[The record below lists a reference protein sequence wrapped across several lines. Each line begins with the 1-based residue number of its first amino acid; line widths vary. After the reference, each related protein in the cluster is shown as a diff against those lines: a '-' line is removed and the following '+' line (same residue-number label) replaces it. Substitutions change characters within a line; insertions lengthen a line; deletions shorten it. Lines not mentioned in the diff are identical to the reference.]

1 MSLAKVELLGLFAL
15 QGGIMTKKIL
25 SGKIPDEVFKFVN
38 EELHKIQNGEIIF
51 IAQDGYLMQVEVRQR
66 KRIADWQEENLPLD
80 EKIFTAI
87 EKNIRQEFSKL
98 DYGQLSIK
106 IQKGRV
112 TQIERLVRQ
121 RFTGL
126 DGEGI

>member
-1 MSLAKVELLGLFAL
+1 MA
-15 QGGIMTKKIL
+15 KKI
-25 SGKIPDEVFKFVN
+25 SANKIPDEVLKFVID
-38 EELHKIQNGEIIF
+38 ELKKIQNGEIIF
-51 IAQDGYLMQVEVRQR
+51 IAQDGYLIQIEIRQR
-66 KRIADWQEENLPLD
+66 RRITDWQEKILPRD
-80 EKIFTAI
+80 EKIFSTL
-87 EKNIRQEFSKL
+87 EKSIQQEFSTL

-112 TQIERLVRQ
+112 VQIERLVRQ

>member
-1 MSLAKVELLGLFAL
+1 MNR
-15 QGGIMTKKIL
+15 KIYE
-25 SGKIPDEVFKFVN
+25 GTIPDEVLKFVID
-38 EELHKIQNGEIIF
+38 ELQKIQNGEIIF
-51 IAQDGYLMQVEVRQR
+51 IAQDGYLMQVEIR
-66 KRIADWQEENLPLD
+66 KRRRVSDWQEENLPREDKNFSLL
-80 EKIFTAI
+80 

-112 TQIERLVRQ
+112 TQIERVVRQ

>member
-1 MSLAKVELLGLFAL
+1 MA
-15 QGGIMTKKIL
+15 KKI
-25 SGKIPDEVFKFVN
+25 SEGKIPVEVLKFVMN
-38 EELHKIQNGEIIF
+38 ELQKVQNGEIIF

-66 KRIADWQEENLPLD
+66 RRIADWQEEILPRD
-80 EKIFTAI
+80 EKIFSAL
-87 EKNIRQEFSKL
+87 EKNIQQEFSTL
-98 DYGQLSIK
+98 GYGQLSIK

-112 TQIERLVRQ
+112 VQIERLVRQ

>member
-1 MSLAKVELLGLFAL
+1 MLFK
-15 QGGIMTKKIL
+15 GSVIMAKKI
-25 SGKIPDEVFKFVN
+25 SIGIIPAEVLKFVTD
-38 EELHKIQNGEIIF
+38 ELQKIQNGEIIF
-51 IAQDGYLMQVEVRQR
+51 VAQDGYLMQVEVRKR
-66 KRIADWQEENLPLD
+66 RRIADWLEETLPRD
-80 EKIFTAI
+80 EKNLTML
-87 EKNIRQEFSKL
+87 EKSIQQEFSKL

-112 TQIERLVRQ
+112 VQIERVVRQ

>member
-1 MSLAKVELLGLFAL
+1 MNR
-15 QGGIMTKKIL
+15 KIYE
-25 SGKIPDEVFKFVN
+25 GTIPAEVLKFVID
-38 EELHKIQNGEIIF
+38 ELQKIQNGEIIF
-51 IAQDGYLMQVEVRQR
+51 IAQDGYLMQVEIR
-66 KRIADWQEENLPLD
+66 KRRRVADWKEENLPREDKNFSLL
-80 EKIFTAI
+80 

-112 TQIERLVRQ
+112 TQIERVVRQ

>member
-1 MSLAKVELLGLFAL
+1 MNR
-15 QGGIMTKKIL
+15 KIYE
-25 SGKIPDEVFKFVN
+25 GTIPDEVLKFVID
-38 EELHKIQNGEIIF
+38 ELQKIQNGEIIF
-51 IAQDGYLMQVEVRQR
+51 IAQDGYLMQVEIR
-66 KRIADWQEENLPLD
+66 KRRRVADWKEENLPREDKNFSLL
-80 EKIFTAI
+80 

-112 TQIERLVRQ
+112 TQIERVVRQ

>member
-1 MSLAKVELLGLFAL
+1 MNR
-15 QGGIMTKKIL
+15 KIYA
-25 SGKIPDEVFKFVN
+25 GTIPEEVLKFVMA
-38 EELHKIQNGEIIF
+38 ELQKISNGEIIF
-51 IAQDGYLMQVEVRQR
+51 IAQDGYLMQVEVRLR
-66 KRIADWQEENLPLD
+66 RRVADWSEEILPRD
-80 EKIFTAI
+80 EKTFAAI

-112 TQIERLVRQ
+112 TQIERVVRQ

>member
-1 MSLAKVELLGLFAL
+1 MAIKNS
-15 QGGIMTKKIL
+15 T
-25 SGKIPDEVFKFVN
+25 GKIPDEVLKFVFD
-38 EELHKIQNGEIIF
+38 ELQKISNGEIIF

-66 KRIADWQEENLPLD
+66 RRVADWQEENLPLD
-80 EKIFTAI
+80 EKTFSAL

>member
-1 MSLAKVELLGLFAL
+1 MSLAKVERRGLFAL
-15 QGGIMTKKIL
+15 QGEIMAKKIL
-25 SGKIPDEVFKFVN
+25 SGTIPDEVLKFVTD
-38 EELHKIQNGEIIF
+38 ELQKIFNGEIIF

-66 KRIADWQEENLPLD
+66 KRIADWSEENSQREYKNFSAL
-80 EKIFTAI
+80 
-87 EKNIRQEFSKL
+87 EKNIRQEFSTL

>member
-1 MSLAKVELLGLFAL
+1 MNR
-15 QGGIMTKKIL
+15 KIYE
-25 SGKIPDEVFKFVN
+25 GTIPAEVLKFVTD
-38 EELHKIQNGEIIF
+38 ELQKIQNGEIIF
-51 IAQDGYLMQVEVRQR
+51 IAQDGYLMQVEIR
-66 KRIADWQEENLPLD
+66 KRRRVADWKEENLPREDKNFSLL
-80 EKIFTAI
+80 

-112 TQIERLVRQ
+112 TQIERVVRQ

>member
-1 MSLAKVELLGLFAL
+1 MNR
-15 QGGIMTKKIL
+15 KIYE
-25 SGKIPDEVFKFVN
+25 GTIPDEVLKFVID
-38 EELHKIQNGEIIF
+38 ELQKIQNGEIIF
-51 IAQDGYLMQVEVRQR
+51 IAQDGYLMQVEIR
-66 KRIADWQEENLPLD
+66 KRRRVADWQEENLPREDKNFSLL
-80 EKIFTAI
+80 
-87 EKNIRQEFSKL
+87 EKNIQQEFSKL

-112 TQIERLVRQ
+112 TQIERVVRQ

>member
-1 MSLAKVELLGLFAL
+1 MA
-15 QGGIMTKKIL
+15 KKI
-25 SGKIPDEVFKFVN
+25 SAGKIPAEVLKFVMN
-38 EELHKIQNGEIIF
+38 ELQKIQNGEIIF
-51 IAQDGYLMQVEVRQR
+51 IAQDGYLMQVEVRQKR
-66 KRIADWQEENLPLD
+66 RIADWQEEILPRE
-80 EKIFTAI
+80 EKIFSAL
-87 EKNIRQEFSKL
+87 EKNIQQEFSTL

-112 TQIERLVRQ
+112 VQIERLVRQ

>member
-1 MSLAKVELLGLFAL
+1 MARKNSA
-15 QGGIMTKKIL
+15 
-25 SGKIPDEVFKFVN
+25 GKIPDEVLKFVFD
-38 EELHKIQNGEIIF
+38 ELQKISNGEIIF

-66 KRIADWQEENLPLD
+66 RRVADWQEENLPRD
-80 EKIFTAI
+80 EKTFSAL
-87 EKNIRQEFSKL
+87 EKNIRQEFSTL

-112 TQIERLVRQ
+112 TQIERLLRQ